1 MTNKERAIDFVSRW
15 LRDSSG
21 FHVGL
26 SDGNTEPDYNDLV
39 DRVAALLDA
48 RLQDGEPKRDL
59 IDREEA
65 IRELEILK
73 ALHLQNAAIS
83 DGQSKYAYECYAA
96 ATDHCIHNIRALP
109 SVTETKWQPIE
120 TAPRTG
126 RTLLL
131 GYPNRL
137 GKWRTVRGQWFTN
150 EEIGEWENGDDFRAG
165 WYETSEENDEPP
177 NCWLISPTHWMP
189 LPAPPIIQAGASP
202 KERNS
207 TTVPDHGLAH
217 VQRTREFI
225 GIGAIGPK
233 AEYIHGSRSSAESRR

>member
-48 RLQDGEPKRDL
+48 RSNP
-59 IDREEA
+59 
-65 IRELEILK
+65 
-73 ALHLQNAAIS
+73 IS
-83 DGQSKYAYECYAA
+83 QA
-96 ATDHCIHNIRALP
+96 N
-109 SVTETKWQPIE
+109 
-120 TAPRTG
+120 
-126 RTLLL
+126 
-131 GYPNRL
+131 
-137 GKWRTVRGQWFTN
+137 
-150 EEIGEWENGDDFRAG
+150 DD
-165 WYETSEENDEPP
+165 
-177 NCWLISPTHWMP
+177 CKI
-189 LPAPPIIQAGASP
+189 
-202 KERNS
+202 